1 MPGENMRPQDFY
13 TKTRA
18 SEGVRVEFVDPFGS
32 REWIRIRSVLSD
44 EFKAASL
51 LAVEDAARISTE
63 SGKEKARRLRARLA
77 AALIADWSLSSDVD
91 PIQLLIEAPRLR
103 RQIERIAENHS
114 LHFGVRHD

>member
-1 MPGENMRPQDFY
+1 MRPQDFY

-18 SEGVRVEFVDPFGS
+18 SKGIVVYFADPAGS

-51 LAVEDAARISTE
+51 RAVEGAGHSLND
-63 SGKEKARRLRARLA
+63 SGKQKTRRLRATLA
-77 AALIADWSLSSDVD
+77 AALIADWSLPSEID
-91 PIQLLIEAPRLR
+91 PVQLLIEAPRLR

-114 LHFGVRHD
+114 MHFGVRHD